1 MQRGE
6 VLPAWFRDYD
16 YLCCFS
22 GAGEVPKLE
31 VVTVNAVEYIVQE
44 KLASLKKMHS
54 ELVDP

>member
-1 MQRGE
+1 M
-6 VLPAWFRDYD
+6 
-16 YLCCFS
+16 
-22 GAGEVPKLE
+22 PKLE